1 MAACIHGCS
10 LDAGGDWTHCW
21 SCAQP
26 PDDPGQSSKAETLPL
41 LLPYDPGPH
50 ADWYPL
56 PLPLPLSLPLPLPGG
71 ASTYFP
77 PPFEVHMGAAGPQPW
92 QTEHGDPC
100 LLQPAP

>member
-10 LDAGGDWTHCW
+10 LGTGGAWPHCW
-21 SCAQP
+21 SCPQA

-41 LLPYDPGPH
+41 PLPYDPGPH

-71 ASTYFP
+71 GSTNFP
-77 PPFEVHMGAAGPQPW
+77 PPFQVHMGAACP
-92 QTEHGDPC
+92 
-100 LLQPAP
+100 